1 MLSLLLSFKIKPSE
15 ATQIF
20 LTDSFIHSGPA
31 ANTFPVVMSGVCPPV
46 SLGFDVAQN
55 HILNSS
61 RKTWNLQI
69 QDDHQFIWQS
79 FQL

>member
-1 MLSLLLSFKIKPSE
+1 MLPLLLSFKIKPSE

-20 LTDSFIHSGPA
+20 LTDSFIHSGST
-31 ANTFPVVMSGVCPPV
+31 ANTFPVVMSSVCPPV

-69 QDDHQFIWQS
+69 QDDHQFLWQS

>member
-20 LTDSFIHSGPA
+20 LTDSFIHSGPT
-31 ANTFPVVMSGVCPPV
+31 ANTFSVVMSSVCPPV
-46 SLGFDVAQN
+46 SLSFDVAQN
-55 HILNSS
+55 HIFNSS

-69 QDDHQFIWQS
+69 QDVHQFIYQS